1 MKEKEKN
8 PDQSIKYFNVLLGDF
23 MNQIDILTPHELNA
37 FIRLSTYYVEQKGVL
52 IYDEK
57 ILKRKAQA
65 NRGEEYEKAFHEVI
79 NFCFEVDDSRN
90 NGIPMLV
97 IKEHLFSSITEG
109 LRNTLERMEAKPKK
123 SAAEISEI
131 NKQNALKRKYKKK
144 PKQSNDDL
152 LTFEQRSEINK
163 QNALKAWAKRK
174 AKNTDQKADKNIT
187 QNDPKTAIQNTKMQT
202 FNSKSKSNINIIKKE
217 TKKDFVSFSDFTK
230 TKVLKIH
237 GLANARSCSLSQKK
251 YLHSEMEQFTLM
263 VNQGK
268 FGAESEIG
276 KVLDHGL
283 KDSFWKS
290 KIGGDCN
297 GTSRVAKFA
306 KHYTTIFNQM
316 NSKTAKTNK
325 LVTTE
330 HQVSGELK
338 I

>member
-57 ILKRKAQA
+57 ILRRKAQA
-65 NRGEEYEKAFHEVI
+65 DRGEEYEKAFHEVI

-131 NKQNALKRKYKKK
+131 RKTASNKRWAKKSVKSKAVKEKKSPEELSEIRRAAVNKRWAKK
-144 PKQSNDDL
+144 P
-152 LTFEQRSEINK
+152 EEI
-163 QNALKAWAKRK
+163 
-174 AKNTDQKADKNIT
+174 TDKNIT

-202 FNSKSKSNINIIKKE
+202 NI
-217 TKKDFVSFSDFTK
+217 
-230 TKVLKIH
+230 
-237 GLANARSCSLSQKK
+237 
-251 YLHSEMEQFTLM
+251 
-263 VNQGK
+263 
-268 FGAESEIG
+268 
-276 KVLDHGL
+276 
-283 KDSFWKS
+283 
-290 KIGGDCN
+290 
-297 GTSRVAKFA
+297 
-306 KHYTTIFNQM
+306 
-316 NSKTAKTNK
+316 
-325 LVTTE
+325 
-330 HQVSGELK
+330 
-338 I
+338 

>member
-79 NFCFEVDDSRN
+79 NFCFEINDSRN
-90 NGIPMLV
+90 NGISMLI

-123 SAAEISEI
+123 SAAERSEI

-144 PKQSNDDL
+144 FKQSLDSL

-174 AKNTDQKADKNIT
+174 AKNTNENDDKKSTENT
-187 QNDPKTAIQNTKMQT
+187 PKTAIQNTKMQT
-202 FNSKSKSNINIIKKE
+202 FNSKSKSNSITIKKE
-217 TKKDFVSFSDFTK
+217 TKKVFASFSDFTK
-230 TKVLKIH
+230 TSVLKIH
-237 GLANARSCSLSQKK
+237 GLADASSCSLSQKK
-251 YLHSEMEQFTLM
+251 YLHSEMEHFTLM

-268 FGAESEIG
+268 FGAESKID
-276 KVLDHGL
+276 KVLEHGL

-290 KIGGDCN
+290 KISGDCS
-297 GTSRVAKFA
+297 GTSKVAKFA

-316 NSKTAKTNK
+316 DSKTAN
-325 LVTTE
+325 LQETTK
-330 HQVSGELK
+330 HQGSGEFK